1 MIHWLHHRGFTLIE
15 LLVVIAI
22 IAVLI
27 GLLLPAVQKVREAA
41 NRMKCSNNL
50 KQFGL
55 ACHLYRDTYQVFPPG
70 AKTIPTGVWTT
81 NGSRPAGDKGSW
93 LVLTLPYLEQ
103 DALFKQIPNPDQP
116 QYDSIKNSPMGGP
129 LQTRIRLPYGRCP
142 SDDYDSTA
150 PLSNYVGSMGPTCL
164 NSNCGY
170 APFEKYC
177 DPANN
182 GMGDWGYGSSVPYG
196 DNVTSKGQLR
206 GLFYRMTA
214 FTFGLADV
222 PDGLSNTLMIGEAL
236 PSQDAYILR
245 AGNFTYPDGN
255 WAFGNGGNNINSTIV
270 PINYQIAPN
279 TYCQL
284 NQYGQPVQQ
293 PDNPAR
299 ASDNWGIIFGFRSRH
314 PGGTNFLFADG
325 SVHFIQETIDMRTY
339 QLLGC
344 RNDGQPVD
352 VP

>member
-1 MIHWLHHRGFTLIE
+1 MVRWLRHRGFTLIE

-55 ACHLYRDTYQVFPPG
+55 ACHMYLDTYQIFPPG
-70 AKTIPTGVWTT
+70 AKSLPTNTWSTD
-81 NGSRPAGDKGSW
+81 GSRPAGDKGSW

-103 DALFKQIPNPDQP
+103 HALFKQIPKPDQP
-116 QYDSIKNSPMGGP
+116 GYDSIKNSPMGGAV
-129 LQTRIRLPYGRCP
+129 QTRIRLPYGRCP
-142 SDDYDSTA
+142 SDDYDAAA
-150 PLSNYVGSMGPTCL
+150 PVSNYVGSMGPQCL
-164 NSNCGY
+164 NSNCNY

-177 DPANN
+177 DPKNN
-182 GMGDWGYGSSVPYG
+182 GLGDWGYASSATYG
-196 DNVTSKGQLR
+196 DLVPSKGQLR
-206 GLFYRMTA
+206 GLFYRMNG
-214 FTFGLADV
+214 FTFSLADV

-245 AGNFTYPDGN
+245 AGNFTYPGGN

-270 PINYQIAPN
+270 PINYKITPN

-293 PDNPAR
+293 PDDPAR

-314 PGGTNFLFADG
+314 PGGTNFMFGDG
-325 SVHFIQETIDMRTY
+325 SVHFVQENIDMRTY

-344 RNDGQPVD
+344 RNDGQAVD

>member
-1 MIHWLHHRGFTLIE
+1 MIHWLRHRGFTLIE

-55 ACHLYRDTYQVFPPG
+55 ACHMYLDNYSIFPPG
-70 AKTIPTGVWTT
+70 AKSLPMNTWSTD
-81 NGSRPAGDKGSW
+81 GSRPAGDKGSW

-103 DALFKQIPNPDQP
+103 DALFKRIPNTDQP

-129 LQTRIRLPYGRCP
+129 LKTRPLLPYGRCP
-142 SDDYDSTA
+142 SDDYDASA
-150 PLSNYVGSMGPTCL
+150 PVSNYVGSMGPQCL
-164 NSNCGY
+164 NSNCNY

-177 DPANN
+177 DPKNN
-182 GMGDWGYGSSVPYG
+182 GLGDWGYGSSATYG
-196 DNVTSKGQLR
+196 DLVTSKGQLR
-206 GLFYRMTA
+206 GLFYRMNP
-214 FTFGLADV
+214 FTFGLPDV

-236 PSQDAYILR
+236 SSEDAYILR
-245 AGNFTYPDGN
+245 AGNFTYPGGN

-270 PINYQIAPN
+270 PINYRIAPN

-284 NQYGQPVQQ
+284 NQYGQPVQP
-293 PDNPAR
+293 PDDPTR

-325 SVHFIQETIDMRTY
+325 SVHFIQESIDMRTY